1 MQFTWLMIIAI
12 VFENLA
18 GRLGFLLISF
28 MVQLALESCG
38 LFFLGSHLL
47 FRVS

>member
-1 MQFTWLMIIAI
+1 MIIVI
-12 VFENLA
+12 DFENVA

-28 MVQLALESCG
+28 MVQLALEGCV
-38 LFFLGSHLL
+38 LFFLESHLL